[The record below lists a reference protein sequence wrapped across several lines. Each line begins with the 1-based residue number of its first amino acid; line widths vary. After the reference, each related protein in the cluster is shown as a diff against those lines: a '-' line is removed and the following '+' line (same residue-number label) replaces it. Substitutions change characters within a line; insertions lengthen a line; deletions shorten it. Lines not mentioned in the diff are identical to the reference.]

1 MMLIHLVS
9 LFINLLALPNPDTKA
24 NAILDKTQ
32 IQYKKMGGMEI
43 FFEYEQI
50 EKGKSSGQNKGQL
63 LSKDHKYRLIL
74 KDFEIYNN
82 SKIQYTYLK
91 RNKEVQITNPE
102 ESENKYQPAQLA
114 AIHKAGTHHAKYV
127 KLNKS
132 KGKNSHIIELLP
144 ESKTETISK
153 IVLYI
158 SEKTNLIEKAEW
170 QELNGA
176 KTIVVFT
183 KTVASRLIDDAAFEL
198 KTDSLKGV
206 HIEDLRDE

>member
-1 MMLIHLVS
+1 MLLNLICLLS
-9 LFINLLALPNPDTKA
+9 NLLVLFTPDTKA
-24 NAILDKTQ
+24 TMILDKTQ
-32 IQYKKMGGMEI
+32 NQYKKMGGMEI
-43 FFEYEQI
+43 FFDYEQI
-50 EKGKSSGQNKGQL
+50 EKGKSTGQNKGQL

-114 AIHKAGTHHAKYV
+114 AIHKAGTHQAKYI
-127 KLNKS
+127 KLYKS
-132 KGKNSHIIELLP
+132 KGKNSHIIELIP

-153 IVLYI
+153 ITLYI

-170 QELNGA
+170 QDMNGA

-198 KTDSLKGV
+198 KTDDLNGV